1 MIAILLGGC
10 VTPRVQWI
18 EAPGR
23 KLPAGPYSMLVGPGS
38 AIVAWRDF
46 KGRAAT
52 VEWRADDGKVGS
64 AQATYDGDLG
74 NALLT
79 SLPVGPVIHYR
90 VMIHGE
96 EMAAGSLRV
105 GTAPGQTKFR
115 FAVFGDTRTN
125 HQVHRAVIEVLA
137 REDIDFYLH
146 TGDMVERG
154 GRDDLWT
161 TFFQIERELME
172 KAPIIPAIGNH
183 DLGNR
188 GYYSKY
194 FFLDKWSNGRSYF
207 VTDWGNVRLV
217 SLDVTIV
224 CEKRCA
230 QYEFVRQA
238 LEDGAAKGKL
248 MVLFLHNPPY
258 SSGAHGSDLQLREVL
273 SKLAKTYGVELVVTG
288 HDHDYERTKPIDG
301 TTYLVSGSAG
311 APILAVSPQAFT
323 AKARTEPH
331 YVLVDVDGDKLT
343 IRAINLRGEV
353 FDSTVIPANPPGG
366 PVANDPNASTTE
378 KAGVAP

>member
-1 MIAILLGGC
+1 M
-10 VTPRVQWI
+10 TPRAQWT

-23 KLPAGPYSMLVGPGS
+23 KLPAGPYSMLVGPGTVL
-38 AIVAWRDF
+38 VAWRDL
-46 KGRAAT
+46 KERSAT
-52 VEWRADDGKVGS
+52 VTWTSDDGKTGT
-64 AQATYDGDLG
+64 ATARYDGDLG
-74 NALLT
+74 SVVLKDVPA
-79 SLPVGPVIHYR
+79 GPLIHYR
-90 VMIHGE
+90 VMMHGE
-96 EMAAGSLRV
+96 EMAAGVLRA

-125 HQVHRAVIEVLA
+125 HQVHRAVIEALVK
-137 REDIDFYLH
+137 EDIDFYLH

-172 KAPIIPAIGNH
+172 KAPIVPAIGNH

-188 GYYSKY
+188 GYYTKY

-207 VTDWGNVRLV
+207 VTDWGNVRFV

-238 LEDGAAKGKL
+238 LEDGASQGKL
-248 MVLFLHNPPY
+248 MVLFMHNPPY
-258 SSGAHGSDLQLREVL
+258 SSGAHGSDLQLRAVL
-273 SKLAKTYGVELVVTG
+273 SKLCKTYGVELVVTG

-301 TTYLVSGSAG
+301 TTYVVSGSAG
-311 APILAVSPQAFT
+311 APILAVNPHPFT
-323 AKARTEPH
+323 AAARTEPH
-331 YVLVDVDGDKLT
+331 YVLIDVDGDKLSL
-343 IRAINLRGEV
+343 RAINLRGEV
-353 FDSTVIPANPPGG
+353 FDSTVIPNNPPGG
-366 PVANDPNASTTE
+366 PVAVDPHAWTTE
-378 KAGVAP
+378 KAAAVAP